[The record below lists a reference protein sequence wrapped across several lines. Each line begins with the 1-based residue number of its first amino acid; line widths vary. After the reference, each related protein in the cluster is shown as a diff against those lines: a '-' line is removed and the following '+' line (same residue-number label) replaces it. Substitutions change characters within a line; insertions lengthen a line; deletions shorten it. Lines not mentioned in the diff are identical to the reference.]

1 MEDIMGDV
9 CLFLKP
15 LLFVTYPDGIIL
27 LNWAATGTPDPLYLK
42 SSRTTF
48 FLGNSIWFHSR

>member
-27 LNWAATGTPDPLYLK
+27 LNWAATGTPDSHYLK

-48 FLGNSIWFHSR
+48 FLGNSI